1 MSDEQNL
8 TLLQQAQAQARK
20 EATLSLG
27 VTTEDGKS
35 GEAHIAAQ
43 TRWKRLTAAIYAK
56 VLLVRGKKPT
66 TAAGVDV
73 EIDMK

>member
-1 MSDEQNL
+1 MSDEGT

-20 EATLSLG
+20 EATLG
-27 VTTEDGKS
+27 FGATTEDGTS
-35 GEAHIAAQ
+35 GEAHVVAQ
-43 TRWKRLTAAIYAK
+43 KGWKRITAAIYAK

-73 EIDMK
+73 EIDLK

>member
-1 MSDEQNL
+1 MNDDAL

-27 VTTEDGKS
+27 ATTEGGKS
-35 GEAHIAAQ
+35 GEAHLVAQ
-43 TRWKRLTAAIYAK
+43 KVWKRLTAAIYAK

-66 TAAGVDV
+66 PAAGIDV
-73 EIDMK
+73 EIDLK